1 MIFFP
6 AKAVWGGT
14 VPPLPL
20 TACYATGVNAVD
32 LRELGDK
39 VEVEDLEDVSI
50 IFTSPETI
58 ATTRATLRRLRDRL
72 CGIFVDECHCVAD
85 WYVTFSRQCMKLI
98 GALSHM

>member
-1 MIFFP
+1 MPPFP
-6 AKAVWGGT
+6 
-14 VPPLPL
+14 PI
-20 TACYATGVNAVD
+20 ACYATGVNAVD

-58 ATTRATLRRLRDRL
+58 ATSRATLRRLRDRL
-72 CGIFVDECHCVAD
+72 CGIRGGIFVGECHCVAD